1 MSMASVAT
9 QRELSPLLL
18 AAPRGWLGRGMRPHL
33 LGWAQVPTQA
43 LAWLV
48 ALALALTLARV
59 REELAG
65 FRLLLAMSR

>member
-1 MSMASVAT
+1 MSMASAAT

-33 LGWAQVPTQA
+33 LGWAQVPSQA
-43 LAWLV
+43 LACFV
-48 ALALALTLARV
+48 ALAVALVQV
-59 REELAG
+59 RQELAG

>member
-1 MSMASVAT
+1 MSMISVAT

-48 ALALALTLARV
+48 ALALALAQVL
-59 REELAG
+59 EELAG
-65 FRLLLAMSR
+65 CRLLLAMSR

>member
-1 MSMASVAT
+1 MSMISVAT
-9 QRELSPLLL
+9 QLPIPPLLL

-43 LAWLV
+43 LAWFV
-48 ALALALTLARV
+48 ALVVDLVLV
-59 REELAG
+59 RQELAG